1 MGTEK
6 NTWRFR
12 GIPDIWVK
20 IHNEIVV
27 EMYTN
32 SLGYIY
38 GTKDIDNMIKAQLY
52 MNRSEQHSTKS
63 FERYTLKSLESLYWL

>member
-12 GIPDIWVK
+12 SIPDIWVK
-20 IHNEIVV
+20 IHNEMVV
-27 EMYTN
+27 EMYSN

-38 GTKDIDNMIKAQLY
+38 GTNMIQLF
-52 MNRSEQHSTKS
+52 MNGSEQQKVQKA
-63 FERYTLKSLESLYWL
+63 LKDTHRKV

>member
-12 GIPDIWVK
+12 SIPDIWVK
-20 IHNEIVV
+20 IHNEMVV
-27 EMYTN
+27 EMYSN

-38 GTKDIDNMIKAQLY
+38 GTCTKDIDNMIQLY
-52 MNRSEQHSTKS
+52 MNRSEQHKVQKA
-63 FERYTLKSLESLYWL
+63 LKDTHRKV

>member
-12 GIPDIWVK
+12 SIPDIWVK
-20 IHNEIVV
+20 IHNEMVV
-27 EMYTN
+27 EMYSN

-38 GTKDIDNMIKAQLY
+38 GTNMIQLY
-52 MNRSEQHSTKS
+52 MNRNEQHKVQKASKDTHRKV
-63 FERYTLKSLESLYWL
+63 

>member
-12 GIPDIWVK
+12 SIPDIWDK
-20 IHNEIVV
+20 IHNEMVV
-27 EMYTN
+27 EMYSN

-38 GTKDIDNMIKAQLY
+38 GTKDIDNMIQLY
-52 MNRSEQHSTKS
+52 MNRSEQHKVQKA
-63 FERYTLKSLESLYWL
+63 LKDTHRKV

>member
-20 IHNEIVV
+20 IHNEMVV

-38 GTKDIDNMIKAQLY
+38 GTKDIDNMIKA
-52 MNRSEQHSTKS
+52 
-63 FERYTLKSLESLYWL
+63 

>member
-6 NTWRFR
+6 NTGRFR
-12 GIPDIWVK
+12 SIPDIWVK
-20 IHNEIVV
+20 IHNEMVV

-38 GTKDIDNMIKAQLY
+38 GTKDIDNMIKA
-52 MNRSEQHSTKS
+52 
-63 FERYTLKSLESLYWL
+63 

>member
-12 GIPDIWVK
+12 SIPDIWVK
-20 IHNEIVV
+20 IHYEMVV
-27 EMYTN
+27 EMYSN

-38 GTKDIDNMIKAQLY
+38 GTNMIQLY
-52 MNRSEQHSTKS
+52 MNGSEQQKVQKASKDTHRKV
-63 FERYTLKSLESLYWL
+63 

>member
-12 GIPDIWVK
+12 SIPDIWVK
-20 IHNEIVV
+20 IHNEMVV
-27 EMYTN
+27 EMYSN

-38 GTKDIDNMIKAQLY
+38 GTNMIQLY
-52 MNRSEQHSTKS
+52 MNRSEQHKVQKA
-63 FERYTLKSLESLYWL
+63 LKDTHRKV